1 MRSSSPSDESKI
13 IRYSFQKPGYVR
25 MDFTQPHSGA
35 VLIFNPVSGK
45 VTLWPFGVGSLPI
58 LHLSPTNSLIQD
70 ERGHRV
76 DRSDIG
82 VLLGNIRHLQREGT
96 MTTVGKENLAGRA
109 TTHVSVVGPGTIVV
123 DGVHRYDVWLD
134 NYHGLP
140 AKVISYAPDGQRL
153 ELCFWMLLSLIS
165 VFPPI
170 SSHLEGGCIMADYQ
184 FSTVWRVEAS
194 IQEVWDVFSHPDQWP
209 EWWGSLERIVEIK
222 KGDVQGIGALHRYTW
237 KGALPYRLTFDINV
251 LNILPCS
258 LLEGQAS
265 GAVEGRGVWY
275 FSASGAETIVRY
287 DWNVR
292 TTIRWMNYLAPLAAP
307 VFRWNHDTVMREGAR
322 GLARKLAT
330 NVYIF

>member
-1 MRSSSPSDESKI
+1 MNISSSPIVMFAALLTFSCAAYSVEKGNIFSQNARSMDPIAFSQQSFNNLTSYQVMMRSSSPSEESKI

-35 VLIFNPVSGK
+35 VLIFNSVSGK

-109 TTHVSVVGPGTIVV
+109 TTHVSVVGPGTMVV

-153 ELCFWMLLSLIS
+153 ETVLLDAMVINIR
-165 VFPPI
+165 FP
-170 SSHLEGGCIMADYQ
+170 ANF
-184 FSTVWRVEAS
+184 FS
-194 IQEVWDVFSHPDQWP
+194 P
-209 EWWGSLERIVEIK
+209 
-222 KGDVQGIGALHRYTW
+222 
-237 KGALPYRLTFDINV
+237 
-251 LNILPCS
+251 
-258 LLEGQAS
+258 
-265 GAVEGRGVWY
+265 
-275 FSASGAETIVRY
+275 
-287 DWNVR
+287 
-292 TTIRWMNYLAPLAAP
+292 
-307 VFRWNHDTVMREGAR
+307 
-322 GLARKLAT
+322 
-330 NVYIF
+330 

>member
-1 MRSSSPSDESKI
+1 MRVSFSPRVAFTALLIFSFAVSPAEKGGPFSPYARSADPVALSQQSFNHMTSYQVMMRSSSARDENKI
-13 IRYSFQKPGYVR
+13 IRYSYQKPGYVR

-96 MTTVGKENLAGRA
+96 TTTVGKENLAGRA
-109 TTHVSVVGPGTIVV
+109 TMHVSVVGPGTMAV

-153 ELCFWMLLSLIS
+153 ETVLLDAMVINIR
-165 VFPPI
+165 FT
-170 SSHLEGGCIMADYQ
+170 ANF
-184 FSTVWRVEAS
+184 FS
-194 IQEVWDVFSHPDQWP
+194 P
-209 EWWGSLERIVEIK
+209 
-222 KGDVQGIGALHRYTW
+222 
-237 KGALPYRLTFDINV
+237 
-251 LNILPCS
+251 
-258 LLEGQAS
+258 
-265 GAVEGRGVWY
+265 
-275 FSASGAETIVRY
+275 
-287 DWNVR
+287 
-292 TTIRWMNYLAPLAAP
+292 
-307 VFRWNHDTVMREGAR
+307 
-322 GLARKLAT
+322 
-330 NVYIF
+330 

>member
-1 MRSSSPSDESKI
+1 MNISSSPIVMFAALLTLSGEAYSVEKEDIFSQNARATDPIAFSQQSFNNLRSYQVMMRSSSPSDESKI

-96 MTTVGKENLAGRA
+96 TTTVGKENLAGRA
-109 TTHVSVVGPGTIVV
+109 TTHVSVVGPGTMVV

-153 ELCFWMLLSLIS
+153 ETVLLDAMVINIR
-165 VFPPI
+165 FP
-170 SSHLEGGCIMADYQ
+170 ANF
-184 FSTVWRVEAS
+184 FS
-194 IQEVWDVFSHPDQWP
+194 P
-209 EWWGSLERIVEIK
+209 
-222 KGDVQGIGALHRYTW
+222 
-237 KGALPYRLTFDINV
+237 
-251 LNILPCS
+251 
-258 LLEGQAS
+258 
-265 GAVEGRGVWY
+265 
-275 FSASGAETIVRY
+275 
-287 DWNVR
+287 
-292 TTIRWMNYLAPLAAP
+292 
-307 VFRWNHDTVMREGAR
+307 
-322 GLARKLAT
+322 
-330 NVYIF
+330 

>member
-1 MRSSSPSDESKI
+1 MNISSSPIVMFAVLLTFSCAAYSVEKGNIFSQNARAMDPIAFSQQSFNNLTSYQVMMRSSSPSDESKI

-35 VLIFNPVSGK
+35 VLIFNSVSGIVK
-45 VTLWPFGVGSLPI
+45 LWPFGVGSLPI

-109 TTHVSVVGPGTIVV
+109 TTHVSVVGSGTMVV

-153 ELCFWMLLSLIS
+153 ETVLLDAMVINIR
-165 VFPPI
+165 FP
-170 SSHLEGGCIMADYQ
+170 ANF
-184 FSTVWRVEAS
+184 FS
-194 IQEVWDVFSHPDQWP
+194 P
-209 EWWGSLERIVEIK
+209 
-222 KGDVQGIGALHRYTW
+222 
-237 KGALPYRLTFDINV
+237 
-251 LNILPCS
+251 
-258 LLEGQAS
+258 
-265 GAVEGRGVWY
+265 
-275 FSASGAETIVRY
+275 
-287 DWNVR
+287 
-292 TTIRWMNYLAPLAAP
+292 
-307 VFRWNHDTVMREGAR
+307 
-322 GLARKLAT
+322 
-330 NVYIF
+330 

>member
-1 MRSSSPSDESKI
+1 MNISSFPIVMFAALLTLSGAAYSVEKEDIFSQNARATDPIEFSQQSFNNLRSYQVMMRSSSPSDESKI

-45 VTLWPFGVGSLPI
+45 VTLWPFGVGTLPI

-96 MTTVGKENLAGRA
+96 TTTVGTENLAGRA
-109 TTHVSVVGPGTIVV
+109 TTHVSVVGLGTMAV

-153 ELCFWMLLSLIS
+153 ETVLLDAMVINIR
-165 VFPPI
+165 FP
-170 SSHLEGGCIMADYQ
+170 ANF
-184 FSTVWRVEAS
+184 FS
-194 IQEVWDVFSHPDQWP
+194 P
-209 EWWGSLERIVEIK
+209 
-222 KGDVQGIGALHRYTW
+222 
-237 KGALPYRLTFDINV
+237 
-251 LNILPCS
+251 
-258 LLEGQAS
+258 
-265 GAVEGRGVWY
+265 
-275 FSASGAETIVRY
+275 
-287 DWNVR
+287 
-292 TTIRWMNYLAPLAAP
+292 
-307 VFRWNHDTVMREGAR
+307 
-322 GLARKLAT
+322 
-330 NVYIF
+330 

>member
-25 MDFTQPHSGA
+25 MDFTQPNSGA

-76 DRSDIG
+76 NRSDIG

-96 MTTVGKENLAGRA
+96 TTTVGNENLAGRA
-109 TTHVSVVGPGTIVV
+109 TTHVSVVGPGTMAV

-153 ELCFWMLLSLIS
+153 ETVLLDAMVINIR
-165 VFPPI
+165 FP
-170 SSHLEGGCIMADYQ
+170 ANF
-184 FSTVWRVEAS
+184 FS
-194 IQEVWDVFSHPDQWP
+194 P
-209 EWWGSLERIVEIK
+209 
-222 KGDVQGIGALHRYTW
+222 
-237 KGALPYRLTFDINV
+237 
-251 LNILPCS
+251 
-258 LLEGQAS
+258 
-265 GAVEGRGVWY
+265 
-275 FSASGAETIVRY
+275 
-287 DWNVR
+287 
-292 TTIRWMNYLAPLAAP
+292 
-307 VFRWNHDTVMREGAR
+307 
-322 GLARKLAT
+322 
-330 NVYIF
+330 